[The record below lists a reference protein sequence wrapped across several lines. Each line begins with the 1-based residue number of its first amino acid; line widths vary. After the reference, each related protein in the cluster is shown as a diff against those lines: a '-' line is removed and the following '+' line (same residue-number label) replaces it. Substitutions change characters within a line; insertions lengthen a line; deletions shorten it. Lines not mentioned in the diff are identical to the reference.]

1 MNPITINKVKV
12 KVIKML
18 EIQIM
23 LLRKGQNKKVNL
35 YILKRKLRLFKPY

>member
-1 MNPITINKVKV
+1 MNPINKV

-18 EIQIM
+18 EVEIM
-23 LLRKGQNKKVNL
+23 LSRRDPNKKVNL